1 MIMDTTKNRI
11 RETVQKIHLTAVC
24 GTGMGALA
32 CMLRDLGFEVTGSDQ
47 KVYPPMS
54 TFLEQKDIRIMDGF
68 SEQNLAYGPDL
79 VVIGNVVTR
88 ENPEAVAV
96 HRMGLPFCSLPQA
109 LNYFVARGKK
119 TLLVAGTH
127 GKTTTSSILAW
138 MLHKAGYDP
147 SFMIGGILKNFN
159 SNYRLGHGPYFVVEG
174 DEYDTAFFDKVPK
187 FFHYQPQMA
196 VLTSVE
202 FDHADIYQDLEHVKD
217 AFGRFISG
225 LNGSSLLLAY
235 DGDENI
241 DTLIG
246 RCSCRCERYGR
257 KTDSSWRLGVISA
270 DPPWT
275 AFEVFKNHQPLG
287 RFRTKLFGEHNLT
300 NALSIIA
307 LANHLTI
314 PLSVMQAALES
325 FEGIK
330 RRQEILGQK
339 RRITVMDD
347 FAHHPTAVRETIR
360 AVKSVAADSRLIAVF
375 EPRTATSMRSIFQK
389 DYAHAFDMA
398 DLICIRKPPAVRKI
412 PAAEQF
418 SSEQLVQDL
427 KLQGKDAHYFAD
439 TDAIVNFLA
448 AHAAPADVILI
459 MSNGGFDN
467 IHQRLLDRL

>member
-1 MIMDTTKNRI
+1 MDMTKNKI
-11 RETVQKIHLTAVC
+11 PQTVKRIHLTAVC

-54 TFLEQKDIRIMDGF
+54 TFLEQKGIQIMEGF
-68 SEQNLAYGPDL
+68 REENLEYGPDL

-88 ENPEAVAV
+88 ENPEAVEL
-96 HRMGLPFCSLPQA
+96 HRLGLPFCSMPQA
-109 LNYFVARGKK
+109 LNHFVARGKK
-119 TLLVAGTH
+119 TLLVSGTH

-138 MLHKAGYDP
+138 MLHEAGYDP

-159 SNYRLGHGPYFVVEG
+159 SNYRLGEGPYFVVEG

-187 FFHYQPQMA
+187 LFHYQPQMA

-202 FDHADIYQDLEHVKD
+202 FDHADIFRDLAHVKD
-217 AFGRFISG
+217 AFGRFICG
-225 LNGSSLLLAY
+225 LGSASLLFAF

-241 DTLIG
+241 DALVG
-246 RCSCRCERYGR
+246 ACSCRCERYGR
-257 KTDSSWRLGVISA
+257 KASSPWRLDAIRP

-275 AFEVFKNHQPLG
+275 TFDVSKTNRRFGQ
-287 RFRTKLFGEHNLT
+287 FRTKLFGEHNLT

-307 LANHLTI
+307 MADHLAV
-314 PLSVMQAALES
+314 PLPVMQAALES
-325 FEGIK
+325 FEGVK
-330 RRQEILGQK
+330 RRQEIRGQK

-360 AVKSVAADSRLIAVF
+360 AVKPAAAGGRLIAVF
-375 EPRTATSMRSIFQK
+375 EPRTATSMRSVFQT
-389 DYAHAFDMA
+389 DYAHAFDLA

-418 SSEQLVQDL
+418 SSEQLVHDL
-427 KLQGKDAHYFAD
+427 KRQGKDAHYFAD
-439 TDAIVNFLA
+439 TDGIIDFLA
-448 AHAAPADVILI
+448 AHSLPADVILI
-459 MSNGGFDN
+459 MSNGSFDN
-467 IHQRLLDRL
+467 IHERLLERL